1 MRTIKTWWLLAAFLS
16 GAAVAMWAE
25 ELILRAQE
33 SRIEFSAPGVR
44 LLTGKPLERLTKTA
58 KAVPFDFQ
66 VTIAAGRPER
76 VVKRSVQRFVIS
88 YDIWQEDYTV
98 NRLMSPARSLAH
110 VSARQAEAWCFQ
122 EMTVEVNGIA
132 PKEQI
137 WAEMD
142 IRAVDDRDARLFG
155 AGIGESGINLTPL
168 LELFSRPAS
177 TEQPHWKLEAGPY
190 TLEQLRR
197 GRG

>member
-1 MRTIKTWWLLAAFLS
+1 VKTIKTWWLVAAFLS
-16 GAAVAMWAE
+16 GVAVAMWAE

-33 SRIEFSAPGVR
+33 NRLEFSAPGVR

-66 VTIAAGRPER
+66 VTIAVGRPER
-76 VVKRSVQRFVIS
+76 IVRRSVERFVIS

-98 NRLMSPARSLAH
+98 NRIASAPRSLTH

-122 EMTVEVNGIA
+122 EMAVDLTGIA
-132 PKEQI
+132 PGQPI

-142 IRAVDDRDARLFG
+142 IRAVDDRDARLF
-155 AGIGESGINLTPL
+155 ADITESGINLTPL
-168 LELFSRPAS
+168 LELFARPPR

-190 TLEQLRR
+190 TIEQLRR